1 MHRIFLAINFDD
13 DIKKALGDFTIK
25 IKPRYEVMRPSWVD
39 PRFYHLTL
47 HFFGEMDDAGLA
59 AAAVG
64 LDGLAGKIAA
74 PHLSAENLGYLP
86 SGRTPRILHLGFSML
101 PEGALDPVIAA
112 ARRLAAEV
120 GAERET
126 RPWLAHLT
134 LARFKGQGA
143 LPSSLRA
150 ASLREAADP
159 TLPRFSFV
167 PESFDL
173 MESTL
178 SPKGALHEIVRR
190 FRFGK

>member
-1 MHRIFLAINFDD
+1 MHRLFLAINFSDD
-13 DIKKALGDFTIK
+13 VKNTLGDFTTK

-39 PRFYHLTL
+39 PRSYHLTL
-47 HFFGEMDDAGLA
+47 HFFGEMDDAGRSAVA
-59 AAAVG
+59 AG
-64 LDGLAGKIAA
+64 LDSLAGKIAA
-74 PHLSAENLGYLP
+74 PRLNAESLGYLP
-86 SGRTPRILHLGFSML
+86 SARTPRVLHLGFSLL

-134 LARFKGQGA
+134 LARFKGQCA
-143 LPSSLRA
+143 LP
-150 ASLREAADP
+150 ASLRVAAFP
-159 TLPRFSFV
+159 ALPRLSFI

-178 SPKGALHEIVRR
+178 SPKGARHEIVRR
-190 FRFGK
+190 FRFGE

>member
-1 MHRIFLAINFDD
+1 MHRIFLAINFSD
-13 DIKKALGDFTIK
+13 DIKEALGDFIIK

-39 PRFYHLTL
+39 QRSYHLTL
-47 HFFGEMDDAGLA
+47 HFFGEMSDASLA
-59 AAAVG
+59 AAIAR
-64 LDGLAGKIAA
+64 LDGLAGKTPA
-74 PHLSAENLGYLP
+74 PRLNAENLGYLP

-126 RPWLAHLT
+126 KPWLAHLT

-143 LPSSLRA
+143 LP
-150 ASLREAADP
+150 ASLRVAAFP
-159 TLPRFSFV
+159 ALPRLSFI

-178 SPKGALHEIVRR
+178 SPKGARHEIVRR
-190 FRFGK
+190 FRFGE